1 MAFQPIVDIEQA
13 SVFAY
18 EALVRPLDG
27 RGGAAAVLEQITP
40 QNRYAFDQACRA
52 RAIQR
57 AARLEMQ
64 ALLSV
69 NFLPNAVYSGDT
81 SLERTFEAAAICGF
95 PPHHLILEVS
105 ETEPAADRHQL
116 RDILDGYKRCG
127 MMTAL
132 DDFGAGHSGL
142 NMLAEFQ
149 PDIVKLDMALTRN
162 VHEDRVRRAIVNA
175 VIGMCRELGIS
186 VIAEGIETLDEALA
200 LRALGIRLF
209 QGYLFARPAVE
220 CLPGIAP
227 GVVEVLRD
235 GLDLYL
241 LGEKRQAAA
250 G

>member
-1 MAFQPIVDIEQA
+1 MAFQPIVDIDNA

-27 RGGAAAVLEQITP
+27 RAQAAPVLAQITP

-52 RAIQR
+52 RAIQL

-69 NFLPNAVYSGDT
+69 NFLPNAAYSGDT
-81 SLERTFEAAAICGF
+81 SLERTFEAAAMCGF

-105 ETEPAADRHQL
+105 ETEPASDRERL
-116 RDILDGYKRCG
+116 RNIVDGYKSCG
-127 MMTAL
+127 MLTAL

-162 VHEDRVRRAIVNA
+162 IHQDRVRRAIVHA
-175 VIGMCRELGIS
+175 VVGMCRELGIS
-186 VIAEGIETLDEALA
+186 VIAEGIETLDEAFP

-209 QGYLFARPAVE
+209 QGYLFARPEVE
-220 CLPGIAP
+220 RLPGIAT

-241 LGEKRQAAA
+241 LGDEPQAAA

>member
-1 MAFQPIVDIEQA
+1 MAFQPIVDIENA
-13 SVFAY
+13 NVFAY
-18 EALVRPLDG
+18 EALVRPRDA
-27 RGGAAAVLEQITP
+27 RGGAAAVLELITP
-40 QNRYAFDQACRA
+40 ANRYAFDQACRA
-52 RAIQR
+52 RAIQL
-57 AARLEMQ
+57 AARLDMQ

-105 ETEPAADRHQL
+105 ETEPAEDRHRL
-116 RDILDGYKRCG
+116 RDILDGYKSCG

-162 VHEDRVRRAIVNA
+162 VHEDRVRRSIVNA

-209 QGYLFARPAVE
+209 QGYLFARPETEA
-220 CLPGIAP
+220 LPTIAP
-227 GVVEVLRD
+227 GIVEVLRD

-241 LGEKRQAAA
+241 LGDEPRAAA

>member
-1 MAFQPIVDIEQA
+1 MAFQPIVDIEHA
-13 SVFAY
+13 NVYAY
-18 EALVRPLDG
+18 EALVRPADR
-27 RGGAAAVLEQITP
+27 RGGAAVVLAQITP
-40 QNRYAFDQACRA
+40 ENRYAFDQACRA
-52 RAIQR
+52 RAIQL

-81 SLERTFEAAAICGF
+81 SLERTFEAAALCGF

-105 ETEPAADRHQL
+105 ETEPAADRSQL
-116 RDILDGYKRCG
+116 RNILDGYKSCG

-162 VHEDRVRRAIVNA
+162 VHEDRVRRAIVHA
-175 VIGMCRELGIS
+175 VVGMCRELGIS
-186 VIAEGIETLDEALA
+186 VIAEGIETLDEAFA

-209 QGYLFARPAVE
+209 QGYLFARPE
-220 CLPGIAP
+220 IETLPAIAP
-227 GVVEVLRD
+227 GIVEVLRD

-241 LGEKRQAAA
+241 LGDERRVAT